1 MKSIWFIIAI
11 VAYIRVVSAQ
21 QLMPLAGAAFAFG
34 APFRVAY
41 SQSTNGFTAKIEV
54 SFASGT
60 NRPLPI
66 VLRELGTRI
75 SAEIRFGDFMPSPD
89 ARRNAQTLG
98 IDELLVVID
107 TEKTNILFL
116 FPKLQAF
123 VELDPPADLAD
134 AITKTGRA
142 HFDRIDLGTE
152 WFDGSWC
159 AKARFPDPTSPKV
172 TATMWQR
179 LDLHNFP
186 VKIELGSKGDV
197 MRIATKSVDF
207 SKPPGTYFEASP
219 DLKRCANAAE
229 LMVFAKKS
237 LSQSNPNVT
246 PK

>member
-1 MKSIWFIIAI
+1 MKFIWFIIAI
-11 VAYIRVVSAQ
+11 VAYFRGVSAQ

-41 SQSTNGFTAKIEV
+41 PGATNGFTAKIDV

-75 SAEIRFGDFMPSPD
+75 SAEIKFGDFMPSPN
-89 ARRNAQTLG
+89 ARREAQTLG

-123 VELDPPADLAD
+123 LQLDPPADLAD
-134 AITKTGRA
+134 AIRQTGRI
-142 HFDRIDLGTE
+142 HLDKIDLGTE
-152 WFDGSWC
+152 WLDGSWC
-159 AKARFPDPTSPKV
+159 AKARFPDPSSPKV

-207 SKPPGTYFEASP
+207 SKPSGMYFEASP
-219 DLKRCANAAE
+219 DFKRCANAAE
-229 LMVFAKKS
+229 LMAFAKKS
-237 LSQSNPNVT
+237 SDQST
-246 PK
+246 P